1 MYGYCE
7 AMELDI
13 DTLIHESGAAQL
25 EVNFIHGDPLD
36 LADQVFTFKR
46 TVREAALKNDIY
58 ATFMAKPMAEEPG
71 SATHIHQ
78 SLLSSS
84 TGDNVFATKDG
95 EYSETFYHYMGGLQK
110 YTPYVMSLF
119 APNVNSYRRFTREV
133 SAPIN
138 LHWGYDNRTTGL
150 RVPDA
155 KPKNYRVEN
164 RFPGADV
171 NPYLA
176 IAATLACGYLGMKHK
191 IQPSEAFEG
200 NAYEEDVELPRT
212 LEEALRGLQEDQD
225 IIDILGEK
233 FIQLYTSIK
242 LVEFEE
248 FNRVISSWE
257 REHLLLNV

>member
-1 MYGYCE
+1 
-7 AMELDI
+7 LDI
-13 DTLIHESGAAQL
+13 DALIHESGAAQL

-46 TVREAALKNDIY
+46 MVREVALKHNIY
-58 ATFMAKPMAEEPG
+58 ATFMAKPMASEPG
-71 SATHIHQ
+71 SAKHIHQ
-78 SLLSSS
+78 SILSSA
-84 TGDNVFATKDG
+84 TGKNIFATEDG
-95 EYSETFYHYMGGLQK
+95 KYSEQFFHYIGGMQK
-110 YTPYVMSLF
+110 YIPYVMSFF
-119 APNVNSYRRFTREV
+119 APNVNSYRRFTREM

-155 KPKNYRVEN
+155 APKNYRVEN

-171 NPYLA
+171 NPYLS
-176 IAATLACGYLGMKHK
+176 IAATLACGYLGMKK
-191 IQPSEAFEG
+191 GIMPDEPYAG
-200 NAYEEDVELPRT
+200 NAYEAEFAVPRT

-225 IIDILGEK
+225 IIDLFGAK
-233 FIQLYTSIK
+233 FIQLYTSNK

>member
-1 MYGYCE
+1 
-7 AMELDI
+7 
-13 DTLIHESGAAQL
+13 
-25 EVNFIHGDPLD
+25 
-36 LADQVFTFKR
+36 
-46 TVREAALKNDIY
+46 
-58 ATFMAKPMAEEPG
+58 
-71 SATHIHQ
+71 
-78 SLLSSS
+78 
-84 TGDNVFATKDG
+84 
-95 EYSETFYHYMGGLQK
+95 
-110 YTPYVMSLF
+110 MSLY

-155 KPKNYRVEN
+155 APKNYRIEN

-176 IAATLACGYLGMKHK
+176 IAATLLCGYLGMKNK
-191 IQPSEAFEG
+191 IQPSEAYEG
-200 NAYEEDVELPRT
+200 NAYEEDVDVPRT
-212 LEEALRGLQEDQD
+212 LEEALRGLQDDQD
-225 IIDILGEK
+225 IIDIFGEK